1 MKTIDDNK
9 RDEIISRVIDA
20 PELLTPEDIR
30 LIQED
35 EELNELYN
43 VAVLCKEASMTSKMD
58 IPDVEAELSKFKAQ
72 RRNVVPLYKRWN
84 VLKRVAAIFTG
95 VAISTLVVAGVMEYK
110 GIALFHDADKDIED
124 SAVVAA
130 TSLVGGTVESV
141 MEIVNEKELVYDDV
155 TLEEIM
161 KELAEVY
168 KVRVEFGNDDVKSL
182 RLYVKI
188 ESGKTVS
195 EVVDLLGGFDKF
207 DINING
213 NCVTIK

>member
-9 RDEIISRVIDA
+9 RDEIISRLIDA
-20 PELLTPEDIR
+20 PESLTPEDIQ
-30 LIQED
+30 LIQEE
-35 EELNELYN
+35 EELNELYSM
-43 VAVLCKEASMTSKMD
+43 AVLCKEASMSSKVN
-58 IPDVEAELSKFKAQ
+58 IPDVETELAEFKAQ
-72 RRNVVPLYKRWN
+72 RSNVVPLFKRWS
-84 VLKRVAAIFTG
+84 VLIRAAAIFTG

-110 GIALFHDADKDIED
+110 GITLFNDSDKDIED
-124 SAVVAA
+124 SAEVV
-130 TSLVGGTVESV
+130 TVSSMGGTVESA
-141 MEIVNEKELVYDDV
+141 MEIVNEKELIYDNV

-188 ESGKTVS
+188 EPGKTIS